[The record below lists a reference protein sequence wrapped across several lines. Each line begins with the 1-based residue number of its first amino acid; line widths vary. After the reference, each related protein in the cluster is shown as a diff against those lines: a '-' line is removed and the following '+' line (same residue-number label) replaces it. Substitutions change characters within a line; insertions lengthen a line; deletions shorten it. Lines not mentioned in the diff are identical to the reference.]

1 MSSLSRPE
9 TLETKHEGTSVG
21 LLGDVEVGEILIFN
35 LLEVAGIVAGRD
47 RQASKQAGNGDDNHF
62 SENPIVDFNSNRFWR
77 FSLNLAVCF

>member
-1 MSSLSRPE
+1 MLPSLTLPE

-35 LLEVAGIVAGRD
+35 LEVARIVAGS
-47 RQASKQAGNGDDNHF
+47 QAGSKQAGNGDDNHF